1 MGIFVYLYAYLGFN
15 FGLLLAW
22 FVVLGRRR
30 YHALRERANLIGK
43 VVSFKESFKELHI
56 LK

>member
-43 VVSFKESFKELHI
+43 VVSFKELHI